1 MKHRHAWLAASML
14 AGLAIAPDASAQLAI
29 SSNDGKG
36 VLIKGVNT
44 VPDNP
49 VPDNI
54 TIIDLNVSPPKVLA
68 TVNMP
73 VSLVGPPQSVA
84 IAPDESFALITAAT
98 KLDPAD
104 KKKVVPHNIVS
115 VVDLK
120 AKPPAVV
127 QTVEAGLGA
136 TNVAINKTATLALV
150 TNRNE
155 GTVSVFTIAGKTL
168 TPAGK
173 ITLGDAK
180 SGPSSVAFTPDG
192 KRALVTRDGDHKISV
207 LTVNGNTVEHS
218 KRDIHSG
225 LKPYPLG
232 ISPKGDWAAIANV
245 GMGGGDSDTIALID
259 LTLDPPRVVDTIAVG
274 QTPESLTVAPD
285 GKHVVVTVMN
295 GSNKVP
301 GSPFLNA
308 NGRAPVYAVEKMKFR
323 KVADAKVG
331 VWCQGAAWNKTS
343 TLVLVQCMAEQE
355 IQLLKFDGKSLKPAG
370 AIKVSGGPSGIGT
383 TPPK

>member
-84 IAPDESFALITAAT
+84 IAPDESFALVTAAT

-120 AKPPAVV
+120 AKPP
-127 QTVEAGLGA
+127 
-136 TNVAINKTATLALV
+136 
-150 TNRNE
+150 
-155 GTVSVFTIAGKTL
+155 
-168 TPAGK
+168 
-173 ITLGDAK
+173 
-180 SGPSSVAFTPDG
+180 
-192 KRALVTRDGDHKISV
+192 
-207 LTVNGNTVEHS
+207 
-218 KRDIHSG
+218 
-225 LKPYPLG
+225 
-232 ISPKGDWAAIANV
+232 
-245 GMGGGDSDTIALID
+245 
-259 LTLDPPRVVDTIAVG
+259 
-274 QTPESLTVAPD
+274 
-285 GKHVVVTVMN
+285 
-295 GSNKVP
+295 
-301 GSPFLNA
+301 
-308 NGRAPVYAVEKMKFR
+308 
-323 KVADAKVG
+323 
-331 VWCQGAAWNKTS
+331 
-343 TLVLVQCMAEQE
+343 
-355 IQLLKFDGKSLKPAG
+355 
-370 AIKVSGGPSGIGT
+370 
-383 TPPK
+383 